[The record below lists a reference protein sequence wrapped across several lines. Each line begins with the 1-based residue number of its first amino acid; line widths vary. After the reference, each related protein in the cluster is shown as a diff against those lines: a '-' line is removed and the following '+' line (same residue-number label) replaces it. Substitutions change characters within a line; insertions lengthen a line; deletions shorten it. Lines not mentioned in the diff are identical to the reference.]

1 MTDIPVSQQGKNW
14 VFIKIADNGPGIPEE
29 IRDKIFTPFLQRKL
43 QLEELGSDY
52 LLLPPSFEKMIGFFE
67 LKATKRV
74 RFSI

>member
-52 LLLPPSFEKMIGFFE
+52 LLLPPSFEK
-67 LKATKRV
+67 
-74 RFSI
+74 